1 MLFFLLQMDNNEYE
15 NIKMTANDTV
25 FEYCFNLGKISCMCD
40 KVEEALQR
48 TNIEICWNSMNT
60 SFKYN

>member
-15 NIKMTANDTV
+15 NIKITANNTV
-25 FEYCFNLGKISCMCD
+25 FEYCFNLGKIPCTCD

-48 TNIEICWNSMNT
+48 TSIEIYWNSTNAL
-60 SFKYN
+60 FKYN